1 MDSSLNMI
9 DLQYF
14 TPNQVYSKLFHDE
27 STSQTG
33 VENYL
38 TSKEFIFYRKRVLQ
52 LVKDIIRGKNE
63 DTILV
68 ESFQEFAQNAVKHFK
83 FIDKADMIQ
92 DTYRRSSPKGDM
104 VMHHDGLPP
113 IHESEEQMFGNQLLY
128 KEKVAPLTKK
138 IDDFVVR
145 KSEKVQQHVIP
156 KQREFNLTQ
165 ESLRSKGV
173 DEKKSHTTKNK
184 QFRTKKTK
192 VEKKSK
198 REKRVKNQEK

>member
-14 TPNQVYSKLFHDE
+14 TPNQVYSKLFHDDCV
-27 STSQTG
+27 SQTG

-38 TSKEFIFYRKRVLQ
+38 TSKEFIFYRKRILQ

-92 DTYRRSSPKGDM
+92 DTYPRETTMQNGIIYGT
-104 VMHHDGLPP
+104 VLPP

-145 KSEKVQQHVIP
+145 KSEKIQQHVIP

-173 DEKKSHTTKNK
+173 DEKKSHNTKNK

-192 VEKKSK
+192 